1 MLQSIILNN
10 VNLKYDSMP
19 KGVEH
24 DSVKYFSLLCN
35 KRYRSLMPRGDPKPL
50 YFTLSIKTCANMIS

>member
-1 MLQSIILNN
+1 MLKLTILNN

-35 KRYRSLMPRGDPKPL
+35 KRYRSLMPRGDPKFFVL
-50 YFTLSIKTCANMIS
+50 YSIHQNLC